1 MPSVLLVREVNEAG
15 RRPHTCS
22 RSCAFEE
29 KKRRKRKKT
38 RRIPNTPRN
47 SHAARRAR
55 PPPNGVL
62 LNTSH
67 ALAHTFTIPY
77 ISGLWKLA
85 SYSSRNQL
93 NKECD
98 TDTQTDAIDNGT
110 LYAPRYE
117 EVFLPKAK
125 RPHHQLASVVDTGFS
140 ALKSKLF
147 QEYYCGY

>member
-1 MPSVLLVREVNEAG
+1 MRQGGLILAAGVCVR
-15 RRPHTCS
+15 RRNKS
-22 RSCAFEE
+22 E
-29 KKRRKRKKT
+29 KKRPT
-38 RRIPNTPRN
+38 RNTTE
-47 SHAARRAR
+47 STAARQ
-55 PPPNGVL
+55 PPPTRSRMRG
-62 LNTSH
+62 NTSH